1 MAIDLGLMELWK
13 KERDEAIKTLDVKKF
28 KAFHRKWK
36 LKGFYNGPLPN
47 DAVIEVSLYKMLY
60 NIKSATDE
68 EKSEAKEWLESKGF
82 STEM

>member
-28 KAFHRKWK
+28 KAFYRKWK
-36 LKGFYNGPLPN
+36 LKGFYNGPLQN

-68 EKSEAKEWLESKGF
+68 EKSKAKEWLESKGF

>member
-1 MAIDLGLMELWK
+1 MAMDLELMELWK
-13 KERDEAIKTLDVKKF
+13 KERDEVIKTLDVKKF
-28 KAFHRKWK
+28 KAFYGKWK

-47 DAVIEVSLYKMLY
+47 DAVIEILLHKMLY

-68 EKSEAKEWLESKGF
+68 EKSKAKEWLESKGY